1 MKIVENLLL
10 YAEHRLDEEIQ
21 NEYHL
26 NDIQY
31 WRGYIDALKM
41 VQKTE
46 KELEND

>member
-1 MKIVENLLL
+1 MKIIENLLL

-21 NEYHL
+21 NEYRL

-46 KELEND
+46 KELEK